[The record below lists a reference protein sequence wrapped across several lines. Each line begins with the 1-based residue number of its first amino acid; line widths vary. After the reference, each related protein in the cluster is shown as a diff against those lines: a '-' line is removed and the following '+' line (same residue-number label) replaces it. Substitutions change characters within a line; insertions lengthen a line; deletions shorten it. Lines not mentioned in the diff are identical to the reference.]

1 MINSATDEF
10 CNWWIMWLMDSMT
23 DGFNDWWIPQL
34 MNPWLMKS
42 TGVFTE
48 YDRNHVIGTE
58 LPEND

>member
-1 MINSATDEF
+1 
-10 CNWWIMWLMDSMT
+10 MDSMT
-23 DGFNDWWIPQL
+23 DGFHDWWIQWIPQL